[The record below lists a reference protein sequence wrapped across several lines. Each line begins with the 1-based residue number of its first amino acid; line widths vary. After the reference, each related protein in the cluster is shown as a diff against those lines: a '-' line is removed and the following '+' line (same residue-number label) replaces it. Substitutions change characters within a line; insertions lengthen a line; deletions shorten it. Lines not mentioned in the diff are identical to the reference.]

1 MDEFYP
7 LDNAS
12 LTAWLD
18 AQWEAAKSVGDT
30 VADDEIDPFIF
41 SNIVSLR
48 YAFFTQLLGKYADPA
63 RDLLCLQRGTAE
75 DARVEG
81 RWDPRSFCTK
91 VVVPWVQ
98 KHQNVLGTSSD
109 PYVNKPL
116 RRPRL
121 DIQMNSL
128 KQIQD
133 WQAMVNTFVSVE
145 RKGDRTLVEQLLKRC
160 IGSMVRRLQSQEFT
174 YPLPFR
180 ISLGQLRALLRRFM
194 ESASGG
200 LRPLVVATALMKIMG
215 ARFSLYARVDSQG
228 INEADVASSQP
239 GDIMCYGS
247 DGNLILTVEVKDTAL
262 SLSAM
267 KSALIKTRAGR
278 LDNILFTVPAFVE
291 RDREAINAEIAREWT
306 MGANVYYVSLDGLVR
321 CLFIF
326 MEDCWRVRFLREI
339 GLELDKRG
347 VSDRQ
352 DWYELLADPSTYA

>member
-1 MDEFYP
+1 MDEFRP

-18 AQWEAAKSVGDT
+18 AQWEAAKSVEGN
-30 VADDEIDPFIF
+30 VADDETDPFIF

-48 YAFFTQLLGKYADPA
+48 YVFFTQLLGKYADPA
-63 RDLLCLQRGTAE
+63 RDLLCLQRGEAE
-75 DARVEG
+75 DAQVEG

-91 VVVPWVQ
+91 VVVPWIQ
-98 KHQNVLGTSSD
+98 KQQNVLGTSSD

-121 DIQMNSL
+121 DVQMNSL
-128 KQIQD
+128 KQVAK
-133 WQAMVNTFVSVE
+133 WQAMVDIFASVE

-160 IGSMVRRLQSQEFT
+160 IGSMVRRLQSQELI
-174 YPLPFR
+174 YPLPLR

-200 LRPLVVATALMKIMG
+200 LRPLVVATALMKIIG
-215 ARFSLYARVDSQG
+215 ARFSLYTHGDSQG
-228 INEADVASSQP
+228 INESDAASSQP

-247 DGNLILTVEVKDTAL
+247 DGKLILTVEVKDTAL

-267 KSALIKTRAGR
+267 KSALLKTRAGS
-278 LDNILFTVPAFVE
+278 LENILFTVPTFVE

-326 MEDCWRVRFLREI
+326 MEDGWRVKFLREI
-339 GLELDKRG
+339 GQELDRRRAP
-347 VSDRQ
+347 DRQ